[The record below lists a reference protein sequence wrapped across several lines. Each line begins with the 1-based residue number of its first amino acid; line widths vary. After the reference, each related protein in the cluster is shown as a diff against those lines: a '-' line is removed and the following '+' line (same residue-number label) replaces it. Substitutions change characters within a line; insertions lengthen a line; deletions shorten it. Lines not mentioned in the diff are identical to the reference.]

1 MCLQAF
7 STKEILKRHFKDRF
21 KINGKQR
28 IKVPKEGEYENYKR
42 KIKSLFMNCEDFKSN
57 GKQIQMSFIITDIKN
72 MLLVVVN
79 G

>member
-1 MCLQAF
+1 M
-7 STKEILKRHFKDRF
+7 
-21 KINGKQR
+21 
-28 IKVPKEGEYENYKR
+28 PKEGEYQNYKR